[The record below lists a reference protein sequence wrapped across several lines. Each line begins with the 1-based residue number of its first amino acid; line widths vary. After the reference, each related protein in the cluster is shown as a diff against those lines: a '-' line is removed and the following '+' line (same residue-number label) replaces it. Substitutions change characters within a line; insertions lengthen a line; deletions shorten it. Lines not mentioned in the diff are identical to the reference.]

1 MMNNTAYN
9 EDLYLQCLSQELVP
23 AMGCTEPI
31 AIAYAS
37 AFAKDVLGEIP
48 EKIEVHVSG
57 NILKN
62 VKGVIV
68 PNTNGL
74 KGVKTA
80 AIIGMLGGNPQK
92 GMEVLADVKPE
103 HISQCADLLQNK
115 DICSVHLLSSQEKL
129 HIVVKAYSENSSVL
143 VEIVHTHT
151 NIIRVEK
158 NGEVVEAKNYSQ
170 DEKTDSENKECNMT
184 LQGIYDFATKVP
196 LDKIEPII
204 KRQIDCNLT
213 IAEEGLTNSYGL
225 SVGKTML
232 ESLGNTPEVKAC
244 AYAAAA
250 SDARM
255 GGCTMPVVINSGSGN
270 QGATVSL
277 PVIVYAKH
285 LNCSEEKL
293 IRALTLSNL
302 TALYQKAM
310 IGRLSAYCGAVSA
323 ACGSGAGIAYLQG
336 ASFEC
341 IGWTIKNTLANVAGM
356 VCDGAKASCA
366 AKIFSSV
373 QAALLGYKLASSGK
387 VVQGGDGIILDDID
401 STVENYG
408 KLAHDGMYET
418 DQKILELM
426 IS

>member
-1 MMNNTAYN
+1 MDKSVCN
-9 EDLYLQCLSQELVP
+9 EELYLDCLRQELIP

-37 AFAKDVLGEIP
+37 AYARNVLGVIP
-48 EKIEVHVSG
+48 ERVEVHVSG

-74 KGVKTA
+74 KGVKA
-80 AIIGMLGGNPQK
+80 AAVIGMLGGNHEK
-92 GMEVLADVKPE
+92 EMEVLADVKPE
-103 HISQCADLLQNK
+103 HISQCANLLKNK
-115 DICSVHLLSSQEKL
+115 DICSVHLLSSGAKL
-129 HIVVKAYSENSSVL
+129 HLILKAYSGDMSAL
-143 VEIVHTHT
+143 VEIIHMHT
-151 NIIRVEK
+151 NIVRVEK
-158 NGEVVEAKNYSQ
+158 NGEVIFTKAY
-170 DEKTDSENKECNMT
+170 KEEDKDGQHQECKMT
-184 LQGIYDFATKVP
+184 LQGIYDFATNVS
-196 LDKIEPII
+196 LEKIEPII
-204 KRQIDCNLT
+204 KRQIECNLS
-213 IAEEGLTNSYGL
+213 IAKEGLTNSYGL

-232 ESLGNTPEVKAC
+232 EALGDTPEVEAC

-277 PVIVYAKH
+277 PVIVYAKR
-285 LNCSEEKL
+285 LNCSDEKL

-302 TALYQKAM
+302 VALYQKAK

-323 ACGSGAGIAYLQG
+323 ACGSGAGIAYLQD
-336 ASFEC
+336 ASLDC

-373 QAALLGYKLASSGK
+373 QAALLGYKLASRGK
-387 VVQGGDGIILDDID
+387 FVQGGDGIVHDDID

-418 DQKILELM
+418 DQTILGLM

>member
-1 MMNNTAYN
+1 MNNTVFN
-9 EDLYLQCLSQELVP
+9 EELYLQCLSQELVP

-37 AFAKDVLGEIP
+37 AYARDVLGVIP
-48 EKIEVHVSG
+48 ERIEVHVSG

-74 KGVKTA
+74 KGVKAA
-80 AIIGMLGGNPQK
+80 AIIGMLGGNPKK
-92 GMEVLADVKPE
+92 GMEVLADVRPE
-103 HISQCADLLQNK
+103 HISQCADLLKNK
-115 DICSVHLLSSQEKL
+115 DICSVHLLSSQAKL
-129 HIVVKAYSENSSVL
+129 HIIFKAYSGDMSVL
-143 VEIVHTHT
+143 VEIIHMHT
-151 NIIRVEK
+151 NIVRVEK
-158 NGEVVEAKNYSQ
+158 NGAVIEAKTYETENA
-170 DEKTDSENKECNMT
+170 DGNNKECNMT
-184 LQGIYDFATKVP
+184 LQGIYDFATKVS
-196 LDKIEPII
+196 LEKIEPII
-204 KRQIDCNLT
+204 KRQIDCNLS
-213 IAEEGLTNSYGL
+213 IAKEGLVNNYGL

-232 ESLGNTPEVKAC
+232 EALGDSPEVEAS

-277 PVIVYAKH
+277 PVIVYAKR
-285 LNCSEEKL
+285 LKCSEEKL
-293 IRALTLSNL
+293 IRALALSNL
-302 TALYQKAM
+302 IALYQKAR

-323 ACGSGAGIAYLQG
+323 ACGSGAGIAYLQD
-336 ASFEC
+336 ASLEC

-373 QAALLGYKLASSGK
+373 QAALLGYKLASRGK
-387 VVQGGDGIILDDID
+387 VVQGGDGIIHEDVD

-418 DQKILELM
+418 DQTILGLM